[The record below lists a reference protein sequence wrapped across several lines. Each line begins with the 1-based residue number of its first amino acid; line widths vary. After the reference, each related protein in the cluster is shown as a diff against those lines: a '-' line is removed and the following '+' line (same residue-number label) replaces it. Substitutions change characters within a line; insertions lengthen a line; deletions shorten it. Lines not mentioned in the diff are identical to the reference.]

1 MENQKPCIS
10 QSVNTSQTLGVS
22 IKTSK
27 EESKTPKFAKIFRN
41 MSSGAFCFI
50 FLIVMVLSGSID
62 YACKHTYTA
71 QKQWIVLAVGLFV
84 FAIVVVIGLL
94 VKKYI
99 SNSLRTK
106 LQTCLQKKKTFIL
119 WITVGSIL
127 LLLLQ
132 CYIVYGGWFQT
143 GWDIWFLTHP
153 IDNDPDPFID
163 YLSRYPNQLF
173 LYDVFYI
180 IAKISPIFGIESG
193 YLACVLGGCLC
204 VTLAIW
210 FCSYAAK
217 SIFGYL
223 VGYATFIVSF
233 FLAGLSPWILVP
245 YSDAYGML
253 CPSIVLF
260 CYCALDKCNA
270 KWIFISF
277 FGLLGYFIKP
287 TAILVVLAILFIE
300 LFSFISGRIR
310 KKRKSVIKLSNIKK
324 LTTSATFFILGFV
337 LAFGVYTVVNR
348 FTPELNPNKAFSIT
362 HFLMMGANEERRG
375 VYSGKDVTASMACP
389 NKTSRQEMNIR
400 VWKNRLNEM
409 GFLRLGKQGLKKTLT
424 NFADG
429 TFAWANEGDFWVQV
443 NGSNQLILNFYGI
456 GNFSC
461 NADGSERAQEYGNAN
476 ARVFQNTSQI
486 IWLMILLGV
495 SLGFIKKDA
504 SKGEVVA
511 YLSILALAIFLTI
524 FECRARYL
532 YLYLPFFI
540 MLGCANWAKISSILL
555 QKVSKRPLSKT
566 IKN

>member
-1 MENQKPCIS
+1 M
-10 QSVNTSQTLGVS
+10 
-22 IKTSK
+22 
-27 EESKTPKFAKIFRN
+27 
-41 MSSGAFCFI
+41 
-50 FLIVMVLSGSID
+50 
-62 YACKHTYTA
+62 
-71 QKQWIVLAVGLFV
+71 
-84 FAIVVVIGLL
+84 
-94 VKKYI
+94 
-99 SNSLRTK
+99 
-106 LQTCLQKKKTFIL
+106 
-119 WITVGSIL
+119 
-127 LLLLQ
+127 
-132 CYIVYGGWFQT
+132 
-143 GWDIWFLTHP
+143 
-153 IDNDPDPFID
+153 
-163 YLSRYPNQLF
+163 
-173 LYDVFYI
+173 
-180 IAKISPIFGIESG
+180 
-193 YLACVLGGCLC
+193 
-204 VTLAIW
+204 
-210 FCSYAAK
+210 
-217 SIFGYL
+217 
-223 VGYATFIVSF
+223 
-233 FLAGLSPWILVP
+233 
-245 YSDAYGML
+245 
-253 CPSIVLF
+253 
-260 CYCALDKCNA
+260 
-270 KWIFISF
+270 
-277 FGLLGYFIKP
+277 
-287 TAILVVLAILFIE
+287 
-300 LFSFISGRIR
+300 
-310 KKRKSVIKLSNIKK
+310 
-324 LTTSATFFILGFV
+324 
-337 LAFGVYTVVNR
+337 AFGVYTVVNR